1 MFDKINLENPVV
13 LSSIGFIVIF
23 AYQYYQRRIQNK
35 KDDDDY
41 SNDADLPSLMY
52 VPLLTAV
59 LIWMSLNFLNESR
72 KGVNLSTLIPTKQPI
87 GNINNLA
94 SIPTQIPQSMPKA
107 ISQQPLNNINSNT
120 NMIGL
125 RDVFTNQPNF

>member
-1 MFDKINLENPVV
+1 MFDKINFDNPVV

-23 AYQYYQRRIQNK
+23 AYQYYQRRVQNK

-41 SNDADLPSLMY
+41 SNDSDLLSLMY

-72 KGVNLSTLIPTKQPI
+72 KGVNLSTIIPPKQPI
-87 GNINNLA
+87 GNTQNLS
-94 SIPTQIPQSMPKA
+94 SIPTQIPQNISKPISLPKVA
-107 ISQQPLNNINSNT
+107 NLQPTNNN
-120 NMIGL
+120 IGL
-125 RDVFTNQPNF
+125 REVFTDQPNF